1 MPRHIFKS
9 IYLHKYVGTA
19 YNYYGDLVT
28 LVSSYELPGNTGLLK
43 DGIRAA
49 KRIILMG
56 TGRSGDVADITLR
69 FLRNIG
75 FNNSYGPGEVPY
87 ILKKDDLLLAISGSG
102 ASFYT
107 LETARVAKNSGSTV
121 AAITS
126 NDKSPLATLSDLTIA
141 IPGSSAMRNG
151 VDYYSRQLTG
161 FPFAVLTPLGTLFEL
176 RALLFSLSIIAGLQ
190 GKEISNTHSS
200 LMDAIASYYPP
211 KSYYEELYRLA
222 PKPRSLT
229 NPLGGRTVTIG
240 EGLSGAVARFF
251 TTRLRHCAKE
261 KEERMVSYWLD
272 KGTMSVSEGDM
283 VVTISGSGGHIPTM
297 LSEAGKRKGA
307 KVVAITSFAD
317 SPLAKAADLVI
328 HVPGRVNMNLKGLRA
343 SYFPSDP
350 LLSVFE
356 LRSLFFLETFIYY
369 LATQEGITEMD
380 MKRVHSD
387 FT

>member
-1 MPRHIFKS
+1 MGAAHD
-9 IYLHKYVGTA
+9 
-19 YNYYGDLVT
+19 YYRDLVT
-28 LVSSYELPGNTGLLK
+28 LASSYELPDTDGLLE
-43 DGIRAA
+43 DEIRSAR
-49 KRIILMG
+49 RIILMG
-56 TGRSGDVADITLR
+56 TGRSGDVADIMIR

-75 FNNSYGPGEVPY
+75 FNNSYGPGEIPY
-87 ILKKDDLLLAISGSG
+87 ILEKNDLLLAISGSG
-102 ASFYT
+102 TSFYT
-107 LETARVAKNSGSTV
+107 LETARVAKNSGSRV

-126 NDKSPLATLSDLTIA
+126 NDKSPLATLSDLTVT
-141 IPGSSAMRNG
+141 IPGSSGGHNG
-151 VDYYSRQLTG
+151 ADYYSRQLAG

-176 RALLFSLSIIAGLQ
+176 RALLFTLSIIASLQ
-190 GKEISNTHSS
+190 GKGMLKTHKS
-200 LMDAIASYYPP
+200 LMDSIASYSPAE
-211 KSYYEELYRLA
+211 SYYEELYRLA

-283 VVTISGSGGHIPTM
+283 VLTISGSGGHIPTM

-307 KVVAITSFAD
+307 KVVAITSFED
-317 SPLAKAADLVI
+317 SPLAKAADLTI
-328 HVPGRVNMNLKGLRA
+328 YVPGRISMNLKGLRA
-343 SYFPSDP
+343 SYFPNDP

-356 LRSLFFLETFIYY
+356 LRALFFLETFIYY